1 MRMDAEDDAA
11 TLVEEETREAEVKKI
26 QAAASER
33 PESQGTDASGPPVP
47 AGATLSDDGE
57 Q

>member
-11 TLVEEETREAEVKKI
+11 TLVEEETREAESKKN
-26 QAAASER
+26 QAASER
-33 PESQGTDASGPPVP
+33 SDSQGTNASGP
-47 AGATLSDDGE
+47 AALTGATLSDEGE